1 MKKHEV
7 TFQLTLC
14 VNTAEQHKTVEEAFN
29 LIITEKLGQYLK
41 GTPKVFKHH
50 ISEIKKPCV
59 NPV

>member
-14 VNTAEQHKTVEEAFN
+14 VETDVPDIVTEEAFKLMIVN
-29 LIITEKLGQYLK
+29 RFEKYLM

-50 ISEIKKPCV
+50 ISKIKKPCV